1 MLQTGRDYDRIEHFL
16 TFVATSAMQEV
27 VAIPLVVIDDVIPE
41 ERESFSLRVTVA
53 GETTG
58 IEIIPNTM
66 QVSIID
72 NDSTCVV

>member
-1 MLQTGRDYDRIEHFL
+1 MLQTGRDYDRIVQSL

-27 VAIPLVVIDDVIPE
+27 AIPLVVNNDVTPE
-41 ERESFSLRVTVA
+41 ERESFSLRVTVT

-58 IEIIPNTM
+58 IEIIPNTV

-72 NDSTCVV
+72 NDSMCVV